1 MIMNIAI
8 QSTGLVLTESL
19 SAYVHRR
26 LKTSLGWA
34 LTRRLSVWLSDIN
47 GPRGGRDKR
56 CTIRAS
62 LPGTPLVVVEHRE
75 ADLYVA
81 IDRAADRAARA
92 LTRRLKRV
100 YAGRRDSTLGGN
112 GLLGAT

>member
-1 MIMNIAI
+1 MQFDIKARGF
-8 QSTGLVLTESL
+8 TLTEGL
-19 SAYVHRR
+19 RARAECRIRFAFGAARGRVGNVVMH
-26 LKTSLGWA
+26 LA
-34 LTRRLSVWLSDIN
+34 DVN

-100 YAGRRDSTLGGN
+100 YTGRRDSTLGGN